1 MELPVTVHNSHILT
15 SYLHQ
20 LPQPPPEKETLEFPS
35 SLAELSND
43 VNASSNPYAPNL
55 DALDLSIDPFL
66 EKTCD
71 LLLDSI
77 ENHQTEQNNFQYW
90 QRAVGREQQ
99 KITAWQQ
106 KRKAENA
113 ARAASK
119 QPPLDENEWQK
130 LFKLPS
136 EPSRLEA
143 LLVARQVEQYARQV
157 DGFSATVSGKMF
169 GVRGNLLPGEMM

>member
-1 MELPVTVHNSHILT
+1 MAGSGKTTLMARLN

-20 LPQPPPEKETLEFPS
+20 IPTPPVNDEEDIEPPN
-35 SLAELSND
+35 SLADIRRDEISPPFHPSID
-43 VNASSNPYAPNL
+43 T
-55 DALDLSIDPFL
+55 LDLAIDPFL
-66 EKTCD
+66 EKSCD
-71 LLLDSI
+71 LMLDAI

-90 QRAVGREQQ
+90 QRALGREQQ

-119 QPPLDENEWQK
+119 QAPLDENEWQK
-130 LFKLPS
+130 LFKLPT

-143 LLVARQVEQYARQV
+143 LLIGRQVEQYARQV
-157 DGFSATVSGKMF
+157 DGFSATVSAKMF
-169 GVRGNLLPGEMM
+169 GVKGNLLPNDLE